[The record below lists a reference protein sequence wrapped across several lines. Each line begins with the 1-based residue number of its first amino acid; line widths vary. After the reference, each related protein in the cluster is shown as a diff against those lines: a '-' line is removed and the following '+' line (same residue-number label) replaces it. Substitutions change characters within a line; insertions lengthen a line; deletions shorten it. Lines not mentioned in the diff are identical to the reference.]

1 MHPRML
7 RENRKTAR
15 ARLRLLG
22 LLAAV
27 LVLLSSGIAHT
38 ATTYDEAIDGI
49 YLSTNTPEPHRSY
62 FSQIIT
68 ERELRRKIKED
79 ARTRAMIAL
88 HGTSYGVAAIR
99 KMNAP
104 PAARKQVN
112 RDLGGEVQRL
122 DHAAVKVPAGALSQ
136 TLDLTVSHPP
146 EDSRREQAA
155 TTAGNL
161 PASLPVAFGPEG
173 TVFITPVKLT
183 IPFDATLLKA
193 MRIRESD
200 LKIHYWNSIAAL
212 WEPLTTYLDS
222 KNGTATA
229 NVSHFSTYQ
238 IFGTGGYATSAAID
252 EFQMRNAYAFPN
264 PVRGLSTVTIRVQTG
279 PADSIVA
286 RIYDLAG
293 RKIHES
299 SLFSGLGAFDDG
311 NGLGPQFTFDHVWD
325 VSGVGSGV
333 YTFSITAKKAGLK
346 DILKNGKI
354 GVIK

>member
-1 MHPRML
+1 MTSARRRVCVML
-7 RENRKTAR
+7 ACV
-15 ARLRLLG
+15 
-22 LLAAV
+22 LA
-27 LVLLSSGIAHT
+27 LPICGISHA
-38 ATTYDEAIDGI
+38 ATTYDEAIDEI
-49 YLSTNTPEPHRSY
+49 YLSTNTPEPQRSY
-62 FSQIIT
+62 FSQIIA
-68 ERELRRKIKED
+68 ERELRRKLKED

-99 KMNAP
+99 KMNVP

-112 RDLGGEVQRL
+112 RDLGGEVRRL
-122 DHAAVKVPAGALSQ
+122 DHAAVKVPPGALSQ

-146 EDSRREQAA
+146 EDSRREPAA

-173 TVFITPVKLT
+173 TVFIAPVQLT
-183 IPFDATLLKA
+183 IPFDTNLLKA

-200 LKIHYWNSIAAL
+200 LKIHYWNPTTAQ
-212 WEPLTTYLDS
+212 WEPLTTNLDA
-222 KNGTATA
+222 KNGTASTK
-229 NVSHFSTYQ
+229 VSHFSTYQ
-238 IFGTGGYATSAAID
+238 IFGTSGFTTSAAID
-252 EFQMRNAYAFPN
+252 EFQLRNAYAFPN
-264 PVRGLSTVTIRVQTG
+264 PVRGLSTVTIRVQPG
-279 PADSIVA
+279 PADSIAV

-299 SLFSGLGAFDDG
+299 SFFNGLGAFDDG

-333 YTFSITAKKAGLK
+333 YTYSITAKKAGQK
-346 DILKNGKI
+346 DIRKTGKV